1 MESFFI
7 SIVFFSFLFLLDLL
21 RLFAGKGITNAV
33 KSMAIIIFF
42 IKDPGIC
49 LWYVRKDIK
58 NKENK
63 EMSFYSFCFLGVYQK
78 SRPLF

>member
-21 RLFAGKGITNAV
+21 RLFAGKG
-33 KSMAIIIFF
+33 IIFF

-78 SRPLF
+78 SRPMF